1 MRRFKIEI
9 ESVTGN
15 RSTFYK
21 GQEVDENQLV
31 KESIDELLQLGF
43 ITDISP
49 VVEKPTKKQ

>member
-1 MRRFKIEI
+1 MRRFRIEI

-31 KESIDELLQLGF
+31 KNTIDELLQLGF

>member
-1 MRRFKIEI
+1 MRRFRIEI

-21 GQEVDENQLV
+21 GKEVDENQLV

-49 VVEKPTKKQ
+49 VVEKPTKSK